1 MMLAISGGVGG
12 AKLAAG
18 LAQVLAPEDLT
29 IAVNTGDD
37 FVHLGLAISPDLDT
51 VMYTLAGLNDTQ
63 RGWGLANE
71 TWSCMDSL
79 RRLGA
84 ADWFQLGGRDLGTHL
99 YRSHRLSQGA
109 TLTEVTAEL
118 CRAVGIRHAVVPMS
132 DAPARTIIDTSEGEL
147 SFQDYFVRRHCE
159 PAFRG
164 IRFEGGAAL
173 GDRLDSVLRDGALKA
188 IIFGPSNPIL
198 SIRPFLALPGFEAAL
213 RGRSVPAVAVSPI
226 IGNAAVKGP
235 LAKIMTEMGTPVSA
249 LEVARLYVGL
259 IDAFV
264 IDVVDAPQAPAI
276 RDLGLDVI
284 VTPALMVDAA
294 TRNALAR
301 TVIEYCSADRK
312 AVRT

>member
-1 MMLAISGGVGG
+1 M
-12 AKLAAG
+12 
-18 LAQVLAPEDLT
+18 
-29 IAVNTGDD
+29 
-37 FVHLGLAISPDLDT
+37 
-51 VMYTLAGLNDTQ
+51 
-63 RGWGLANE
+63 
-71 TWSCMDSL
+71 
-79 RRLGA
+79 
-84 ADWFQLGGRDLGTHL
+84 
-99 YRSHRLSQGA
+99 
-109 TLTEVTAEL
+109 
-118 CRAVGIRHAVVPMS
+118 
-132 DAPARTIIDTSEGEL
+132 
-147 SFQDYFVRRHCE
+147 
-159 PAFRG
+159 
-164 IRFEGGAAL
+164 
-173 GDRLDSVLRDGALKA
+173 LRDGALKA